1 MGSRRDHISM
11 QTCAYA
17 VRFRPYGAFPYVQ
30 AGYGLYTG
38 IIQAYSAACSR
49 RDPATVLSQFR
60 PQVFVSA
67 AREFFHDEFESTIG
81 SQNGSRVRLTIF
93 AAGSGCSSQGARFSR
108 RDGKRKRSFGHA
120 FKLALRYAKNAAYSF
135 GFGRSRRDNFGR
147 PKKPPSWRAF
157 GQAPGPP
164 RPRGV

>member
-1 MGSRRDHISM
+1 MCG
-11 QTCAYA
+11 CA
-17 VRFRPYGAFPYVQ
+17 VRFRPYGVFPYMQ
-30 AGYGLYTG
+30 DRYELYTG
-38 IIQAYSAACSR
+38 CIQAYSALCSR
-49 RDPATVLSQFR
+49 RDAATVLSLFR
-60 PQVFVSA
+60 PQVFVGA

-93 AAGSGCSSQGARFSR
+93 ATAAGCSRLCAVFSR

-120 FKLALRYAKNAAYSF
+120 FKLALRYAKSAVDSF

-147 PKKPPSWRAF
+147 PKKPLFWRAF

-164 RPRGV
+164 RPPGV